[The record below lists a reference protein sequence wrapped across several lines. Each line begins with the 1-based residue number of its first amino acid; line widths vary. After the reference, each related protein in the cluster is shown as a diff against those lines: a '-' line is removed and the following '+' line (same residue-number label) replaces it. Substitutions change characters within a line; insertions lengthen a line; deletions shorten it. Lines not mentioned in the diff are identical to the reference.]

1 MRTPPRVPGVERAPA
16 GRSGAWPWVIQAAGL
31 TAMVTAYFLLPLD
44 RLGPRRPVL
53 SWVLFGAVLTLI
65 AVLLLIQVARVLLNV
80 PGVRPGLVIPPLMC
94 LSVLVFATAYQGLA
108 QRPGELDGIATRL
121 DALYFTMVTLA
132 TVGYGDITPRG
143 QSARLVAIL
152 QILYSFIFLTAA
164 ATALTNHLRNAL
176 RQHGNPDPPR

>member
-1 MRTPPRVPGVERAPA
+1 M
-16 GRSGAWPWVIQAAGL
+16 IQVAGL

-44 RLGPRRPVL
+44 GLGPRRPVL
-53 SWVLFGAVLTLI
+53 SWMLFGALLALI
-65 AVLLLIQVARVLLNV
+65 AILLLIQVARVLLAV
-80 PGVRPGLVIPPLMC
+80 PEVRPGLFIPPLMC

-108 QRPGELDGIATRL
+108 QSPGEMDGLTTRL
-121 DALYFTMVTLA
+121 DALYFTLITLA

-164 ATALTNHLRNAL
+164 ATALTNHLRNSL

>member
-1 MRTPPRVPGVERAPA
+1 MA
-16 GRSGAWPWVIQAAGL
+16 QAAGV

-53 SWVLFGAVLTLI
+53 SWVLFGLALALI
-65 AVLLLIQVARVLLNV
+65 AVLLLVQVARVLLAV

-108 QRPGELDGIATRL
+108 QHPGEMHGIATRL
-121 DALYFTMVTLA
+121 DALYFTLVTLA

-164 ATALTNHLRNAL
+164 ATALTNHLRNVL
-176 RQHGNPDPPR
+176 RHHGGPGTPP